1 MRVAA
6 CLVGKDGKIPERH
19 VQILPAMLCF
29 PFALRTSGIFF
40 FFFLPP
46 HLISRFVRPD
56 LLVTNRTGSTLVPF
70 SSFS

>member
-40 FFFLPP
+40 FFASSS
-46 HLISRFVRPD
+46 HLSF
-56 LLVTNRTGSTLVPF
+56 RTP
-70 SSFS
+70 